1 MIDLVGVGGRFPHVS
16 GRDRSIVTGR
26 TADKVIGERTGV
38 DWCALM
44 ERNGPNMMDISQ
56 DEKTTCVPETLEAA
70 LGHHQAGELDQ
81 AEKLY
86 QQVLRIDSGNADS
99 LHLLGVVA
107 HQRDQNDVAVGFI
120 NRAIEVD
127 RSIPLYHS
135 NLGASYR
142 SLGQFDRA
150 VDSFREAIQLA
161 PEFGGAHYN
170 LGMVLEIQSRHD
182 DAIASYLE
190 AIRIDG
196 TFVDAHNNLGKVY
209 AQMGRT
215 TEAIE
220 RFQKVV
226 ELSSESAAAHY
237 NLGNAY
243 NTAGRLDESAA
254 SFRKA
259 LRCNPDLAEAHNNLG
274 TVQKLQARFDE
285 ALESFQNSVRL
296 NPGYADARRNL
307 AAILQYR
314 GKFDEA
320 IEHLQQAV
328 AANPQDPH
336 VECSLA
342 TALRAEGRYE
352 DAAIHY
358 HNAIRIDPD
367 HADAQFGL
375 GYLLLSEGKHDA
387 ARRCYER
394 LLEIDPHHTAALNNL
409 GSILTNQNELT
420 PAAECF
426 KAALEE
432 QPTSAAGHY
441 NLGNAYKDQW
451 QLEDAADS
459 YRRALDLKPEF
470 SAAHVNLGVVL
481 KRQGKLDEAIASHKQ
496 AVEISPL
503 DAEANFHLALALL
516 LNGDF
521 KQGWEKYEWRWQYEA
536 TPREFAEPVWDGSP
550 LEGRSLLVYAEQ
562 GVGDEIMFASCLPE
576 IISQTSHCV
585 VECDPRL
592 VRLLA
597 RSFPLAKVIPRPI
610 DRQGEGNAVFP
621 PVDIQIAMGSL
632 PRYLRP
638 NADCFPAQWRYLS
651 AEKQLVEKWRT
662 RYRELGEGLKVGIS
676 WRGGGTPAIQQ
687 RRSTSLADWNSLFSV
702 AEVQF
707 INLQYG
713 DAADELAAVRAQS
726 GVTIHDWEDAD
737 PLKDLDDF
745 AAQIAALDM
754 VISVDNSN
762 VHLAGALGVPVWTLL
777 PFAPNWRW
785 RLDRVETSWYPTMT
799 LYRPPCLDDWG
810 AVFDQV
816 AADVKSLTGSESFDR
831 HIQSAMPGLE
841 IAPAEVS
848 STGLVQTVAFDRPG
862 AAKEKEKYEEIW
874 KHDSYRV
881 VSPGFDNMQKFP
893 LGDMLRQ
900 FGVKTVLDAGCGS
913 GKLMQQLITEHSEE
927 FTVHGFD
934 ISSNCL
940 DPFFDDIKQEILTV
954 GCLWDAA
961 DFCEEYDAIICT
973 DVLEHI
979 PPEHVAAVLRNLR
992 QCTRKIC
999 YLAIALFADSFGP
1012 MLLGEPLHLTVETP
1026 EWWLQQITSAGFAVH
1041 GKYVE
1046 KTADGRPI
1054 WLHTFATV

>member
-1 MIDLVGVGGRFPHVS
+1 MADFPTFPAETTQS
-16 GRDRSIVTGR
+16 LQAAQPIKSL
-26 TADKVIGERTGV
+26 AIGTGV
-38 DWCALM
+38 DWCAL
-44 ERNGPNMMDISQ
+44 RDRGGPNMMDISPE
-56 DEKTTCVPETLEAA
+56 EKATCVPETLEAA

-81 AEKLY
+81 AERLY
-86 QQVLRIDSGNADS
+86 REILRIDSGNADS

-120 NRAIEVD
+120 NRAIQAD

-150 VDSFREAIQLA
+150 AESFRKAIQLA
-161 PEFGGAHYN
+161 PDFSGAHYN
-170 LGMVLEIQSRHD
+170 LGMVLEIQSRLD

-190 AIRIDG
+190 AIRLDA
-196 TFVDAHNNLGKVY
+196 TFVDAHNNLGTVY
-209 AQMGRT
+209 AQLGRT

-220 RFQKVV
+220 RFEKVV
-226 ELSSESAAAHY
+226 EFAPESAAAHY

-243 NTAGRLDESAA
+243 NTAGRIDESAA

-259 LRCNPDLAEAHNNLG
+259 LSCNPNLAEAHNNLG
-274 TVQKLQARFDE
+274 TVLKLQARFDE

-320 IEHLQQAV
+320 IEHLQQAA

-336 VECSLA
+336 VRCSLA

-352 DAAIHY
+352 EAAIHY
-358 HNAIRIDPD
+358 RNAIQIDPE
-367 HADAQFGL
+367 HADAHFGL
-375 GYLLLSEGKHDA
+375 GYLLLSEGKHDE

-394 LLEIDPHHTAALNNL
+394 LLEIDPHHTGALNNL

-426 KAALEE
+426 QASLKE
-432 QPTSAAGHY
+432 QPTNAAGHY
-441 NLGNAYKDQW
+441 NLGNTYKDQW
-451 QLEDAADS
+451 KLDDAADS

-481 KRQGKLDEAIASHKQ
+481 KRQGKLDDAIASHER
-496 AVEISPL
+496 AVEIGPQ

-536 TPREFAEPVWDGSP
+536 IPREFVAPVWDGSP

-576 IISQTSHCV
+576 IINQTSRCV

-597 RSFPLAKVIPRPI
+597 RSFPLAEVIPRPI
-610 DRQGEGNAVFP
+610 DRQGAGNVEFP
-621 PVDIQIAMGSL
+621 PVDLQIAMGSL
-632 PRYLRP
+632 PRYLRSD
-638 NADCFPAQWRYLS
+638 ADCFPAQCRFLA
-651 AEKQLVEKWRT
+651 AENQLVEKWRI
-662 RYRELGEGLKVGIS
+662 RCRELGDGLKIGIS
-676 WRGGGTPAIQQ
+676 WRGGGSPAIQQ
-687 RRSTSLADWNSLFSV
+687 RRSTSLADWNALFSLAGV
-702 AEVQF
+702 HFV
-707 INLQYG
+707 NLQYG
-713 DAADELAAVRAQS
+713 DATDELAAVRAQS

-737 PLKDLDDF
+737 PLKDLDQF

-754 VISVDNSN
+754 VISVDNST

-785 RLDRVETSWYPTMT
+785 RLERVGTPWYPTMT
-799 LYRPPCLDDWG
+799 LYRLPRLDDWG
-810 AVFDQV
+810 AVFDRV
-816 AADVKSLTGSESFDR
+816 AADLKSLAGAKSNDT
-831 HIQSAMPGLE
+831 HVLAATPGLE
-841 IAPAEVS
+841 IGPTEML
-848 STGLVQTVAFDRPG
+848 STEHVQTVGFDRP
-862 AAKEKEKYEEIW
+862 AALLAKGIEKYDESW
-874 KHDSYRV
+874 KRDSCRV
-881 VSPGFDNMQKFP
+881 ASPSCDNMQTFP

-900 FGVKTVLDAGCGS
+900 FGVKTVLDVGCGN
-913 GKLMQQLITEHSEE
+913 GKRMQQLITEHANE

-934 ISSNCL
+934 SSSNSL
-940 DPFFDDIKQEILTV
+940 DPFFDDLKEKLVTV

-961 DFCEEYDAIICT
+961 DFFKQYDAILCT
-973 DVLEHI
+973 NVLEHI
-979 PPEHVAAVLRNLR
+979 PPEQISAALGNLR
-992 QCTRKIC
+992 QCTGKIC
-999 YLAIALFADSFGP
+999 YLAIALFADE
-1012 MLLGEPLHLTVETP
+1012 LGLDLPEEPQRLTVETP
-1026 EWWLQQITSAGFAVH
+1026 DWWLQQITAAGFAVH

-1046 KTADGRPI
+1046 KSAAGRPM
-1054 WLHTFATV
+1054 WLHAFATA